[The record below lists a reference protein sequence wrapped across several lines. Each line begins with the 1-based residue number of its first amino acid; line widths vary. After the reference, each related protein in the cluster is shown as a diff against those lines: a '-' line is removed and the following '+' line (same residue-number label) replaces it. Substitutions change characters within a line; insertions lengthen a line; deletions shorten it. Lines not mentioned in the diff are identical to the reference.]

1 MTSCLVSVNNAFVD
15 HAVDDRGGAGEGR
28 SGLVVLTGLD
38 GRGGLPDRATQLR
51 GHRVV
56 AGAMN
61 GRLSGSFFSRFRVR
75 QA

>member
-1 MTSCLVSVNNAFVD
+1 MTSCLIPVNNAFVD
-15 HAVDDRGGAGEGR
+15 HAIDDRGGVGE
-28 SGLVVLTGLD
+28 SGGGLLVLTGLQ
-38 GRGGLPDRATQLR
+38 GRGGLPDGATQLR
-51 GHRVV
+51 GQRVI